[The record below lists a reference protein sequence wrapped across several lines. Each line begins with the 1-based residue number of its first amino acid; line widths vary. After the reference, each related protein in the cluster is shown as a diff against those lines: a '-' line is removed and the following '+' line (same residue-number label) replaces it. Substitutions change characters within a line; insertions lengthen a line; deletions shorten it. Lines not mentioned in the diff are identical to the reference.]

1 MTTSSDPIRFE
12 YEHHHL
18 DAGTGVVTCSYVL
31 GSRRF
36 VEEVRL
42 TPGPGLDTAAAR
54 AAARLVFLAAGIS
67 YYKTA
72 APPVIDFGATPTTP
86 AERDWLR
93 AFYLDGLGEFAYRN
107 GIDLSG
113 LTFEG
118 PLAEPHA
125 VEFEPAGG
133 SPLVPFGGGIDSIVT
148 TEEVRRHHPGTA
160 VFVVSRRG
168 DHFDAIERP
177 LAVTGLP
184 VVRAERA
191 LDPQVLDRGAGFL
204 NGHVPVTG
212 ILSAIA
218 VTAAVATGR
227 DAVIMSNEW
236 SASSPNLEVGGRAVN
251 HQYSKSLDFEARF
264 ARVLE
269 ENLGG
274 RFTYF
279 SLLRSKS
286 ELWVAERFARLA
298 EYHPVF
304 RSCNR
309 AFSIDPARRLDH
321 WCGECDKC
329 CFIDLVLAPFLEP
342 AALRHIF
349 DGNEPLENSSLEH
362 RFATLLGISESDKPF
377 ECVGDVG
384 ECRAA
389 LTLTAERP
397 DRAGEPVLSKLRAAL
412 ARVVGDMGA
421 PTSSYFEPLGTD
433 RVPPGYRPDPT

>member
-1 MTTSSDPIRFE
+1 
-12 YEHHHL
+12 
-18 DAGTGVVTCSYVL
+18 
-31 GSRRF
+31 
-36 VEEVRL
+36 
-42 TPGPGLDTAAAR
+42 
-54 AAARLVFLAAGIS
+54 
-67 YYKTA
+67 
-72 APPVIDFGATPTTP
+72 
-86 AERDWLR
+86 
-93 AFYLDGLGEFAYRN
+93 
-107 GIDLSG
+107 
-113 LTFEG
+113 
-118 PLAEPHA
+118 
-125 VEFEPAGG
+125 
-133 SPLVPFGGGIDSIVT
+133 
-148 TEEVRRHHPGTA
+148 
-160 VFVVSRRG
+160 VSRRG

-218 VTAAVATGR
+218 SRPPSPLAGTRWSCPTSGRRRPPTGGR
-227 DAVIMSNEW
+227 C
-236 SASSPNLEVGGRAVN
+236 RAVN

-286 ELWVAERFARLA
+286 ELWVAERFAA
-298 EYHPVF
+298 SEYHRSSVAATALF
-304 RSCNR
+304 RSTGAPTR
-309 AFSIDPARRLDH
+309 H

-342 AALRHIF
+342 PHCGIF

-362 RFATLLGISESDKPF
+362 RFATLLGISESTSRSSASAMWVSAVRRSPD
-377 ECVGDVG
+377 GG
-384 ECRAA
+384 AA
-389 LTLTAERP
+389 

-412 ARVVGDMGA
+412 ARVVGDMGRHVVVLRA
-421 PTSSYFEPLGTD
+421 ARD
-433 RVPPGYRPDPT
+433 RPGPPRLPPGPT